1 MEDQFDMCRYK
12 ELVCKEEEKVDP
24 PSTDTL
30 VDDLSLSDEED
41 VGAEEGQEVGG
52 GGGDE

>member
-1 MEDQFDMCRYK
+1 MCRYK

-30 VDDLSLSDEED
+30 VDDLSLSDDDD
-41 VGAEEGQEVGG
+41 VGVGEGQGVGG
-52 GGGDE
+52 AI